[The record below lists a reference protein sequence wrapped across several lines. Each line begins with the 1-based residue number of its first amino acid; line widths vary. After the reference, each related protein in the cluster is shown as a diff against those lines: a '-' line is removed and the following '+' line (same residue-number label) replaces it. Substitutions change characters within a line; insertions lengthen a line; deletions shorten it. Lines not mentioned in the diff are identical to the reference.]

1 MLQPGGLK
9 KLGYV
14 KLPHAI
20 VLLTTIIEIMGDNN
34 SANVINE
41 ISTLLRSWE
50 EEHSQPNYDPIATLT
65 GMAEIIEVETENYL
79 KMDPDPF
86 DERHPSRADP
96 DCKLGQILK
105 IIFRKDNFM
114 SKLLNDYLRDTFY
127 SRSNIID
134 RDIDQLNIAACRLV
148 LDFMPGLETSVVF
161 QDMDALI
168 NRLIKWVTNSIEPLQ
183 SYSTGVLAAAMEIPE
198 IAAKFRDQNSRLVPL
213 LLQRLKRLKNSSEF
227 TKNCGG
233 TNLSRP
239 FAHLSSLKS
248 PPYRGDGIIKVHT
261 GTTNGLSPGAVD
273 NDLGNEITPADADT
287 PTKRKRSTEHDFTSP
302 QSSDTESSK
311 RKKLKLDSDSP
322 LGPLTISNPS
332 PRKSNTIFAE
342 TSNSSWAELESF
354 MIGSVQIFPP
364 TIATRQIL
372 ILRYLT
378 PIGEYQEFLSHAF
391 HDNNALDLILTYV
404 NIRATKE
411 ARLAF
416 EALKYLAA
424 LLCHKKFSIE
434 FIQRRGLEALLDVPR
449 PSIAA
454 TGVSICLY
462 YLGYCEEAMER
473 VCLLPKY
480 IITNLVKYALWLLEC
495 SHDSGRCQAIMFFG
509 LTFQFKII
517 LDEFDAQDG
526 LRKLHN
532 VISTLPIFLPDRDTG
547 QLNEDQ
553 ECAARQIVR
562 HVCVAY
568 RRYLEAHLYLKAEVI
583 KRSQFRPNEKP
594 TTPLVPALPPYKAC
608 KLSPEEI
615 QQNIELL
622 LQHMPF
628 RSHWAP
634 VDHLLKLGD
643 ITLLLKII
651 AFAYEWNYSGR
662 AETVRSALD
671 VLAIACVMP
680 KVLLLFCEKID
691 LPEESITVGFNII
704 IGAAEGEIVADADV
718 QKAALRVIVN
728 SVCAPTSRVGGSVS
742 KFSQGATNSPS
753 KKMKFKSSEDL
764 IQKVWDCVRS
774 NSGIMVLIQLMNVK
788 TPITDADCIR
798 TLACKG
804 LAGLARSETGRQ
816 IVSKLPLF
824 TSGQLQNLM
833 RDPILQEKRQ
843 EHVAFQKHALELL
856 ERLSG
861 KTKHGA
867 NDLEVSLANIHRIHK
882 ANVVAQTKIQFNDRQ
897 LLQLIH
903 QHLVT
908 KGYIDAAAMLIKEAN
923 LSNAITSLSSQHP
936 TKFRYTTNLTQ
947 ARSRLSF
954 SSPCSHRA
962 LASSS
967 SPENIPSGSNS
978 NNINVNT
985 SINGATPSLG
995 TIKLIKKIPPSS
1007 SVNTTPVHNSRL
1019 QKQISSEPHL
1029 RQIAPPLQGE
1039 LPDPSRVT
1047 LDSII
1052 TEYLTNQHAL
1062 CKNPMATCPQFN
1074 LFVPHKCPDPKPKLV
1089 TANNFVMRC
1098 ARRALGYQSKTMDR
1112 RFIHSRFCPVQ
1123 TIRSSTDE
1131 GFFTCAKFLPEK
1143 YSVIVGDYNGEIHI
1157 YNKLTGNEE
1166 NTFSAHD
1173 NYIVHMEPNRNGELL
1188 LTSSTWGRPVSA
1200 LWGLK
1205 NFDMKYPFN
1214 EEEHV
1219 EFSKVTQ
1226 DKIIGTKE
1234 EIATIYDVNTGNSIT
1249 KLVPTINNQYT
1260 KNKAT
1265 FSMNDE
1271 LVLSDGVLFDVN
1283 SGKAIHKLDKLN
1295 QTQSGVFHPNGLEI
1309 VSNTE
1314 VWDIRTYHLL
1324 KTVPVLNQCSTVFS
1338 PVNSALYAISME
1350 QEMDDGDSAFDS
1362 SFKTVDSNDYTSIA
1376 TIEVKRNIYDLAVNC
1391 YDTQICIVE
1400 NQGMYN
1406 SVQESVVRLY
1416 DVGRR
1421 RDDED
1426 EQDEE
1431 EDDEDDMDNDN
1442 SDDDG
1447 SDGEDRVVIDL
1458 SGNDNDNNDN
1468 NDDDNA
1474 EDDNGSDSEDST
1486 WTTLS
1491 SGSDGTGSG
1500 DSLIEDLLFE
1510 Y

>member
-1 MLQPGGLK
+1 MSKMICDVEILFK
-9 KLGYV
+9 MSD
-14 KLPHAI
+14 
-20 VLLTTIIEIMGDNN
+20 TTA
-34 SANVINE
+34 SNVITE
-41 ISTLLRSWE
+41 ITSLIRNWE
-50 EEHSQPNYDPIATLT
+50 EEHLQQNYDPVPTLT
-65 GMAEIIEVETENYL
+65 KMAEIIEVEMENYL

-86 DERHPSRADP
+86 DERHPSRTDP

-105 IIFRKDNFM
+105 IMFRKDNLM
-114 SKLLNDYLRDTFY
+114 SKLLNDYLRDTYY
-127 SRSNIID
+127 SRNNIID
-134 RDIDQLNIAACRLV
+134 RDIDQLNIAACRLL
-148 LDFMPGLETSVVF
+148 LDLMPGLETSVVF
-161 QDMDALI
+161 QDMDSLI
-168 NRLIKWVTNSIEPLQ
+168 HRLIKWVTNSIEPLQ
-183 SYSTGVLAAAMEIPE
+183 SYATGVLAAAMDIPE
-198 IAAKFRDQNSRLVPL
+198 IAAKFREQNSRLVPL

-227 TKNCGG
+227 TKNCNS
-233 TNLSRP
+233 TNFNRP
-239 FAHLSSLKS
+239 FAHFSSMKS
-248 PPYRGDGIIKVHT
+248 PPYRGDGIIKINSVVS
-261 GTTNGLSPGAVD
+261 NGALPNESLDGSKDTSISESP
-273 NDLGNEITPADADT
+273 N
-287 PTKRKRSTEHDFTSP
+287 KRKKSLEPEFTSP
-302 QSSDTESSK
+302 QTTDNDMHKRKRQRLDSESSPHSSI
-311 RKKLKLDSDSP
+311 LD
-322 LGPLTISNPS
+322 TTVS
-332 PRKSNTIFAE
+332 PRRANSIFAE
-342 TSNSSWAELESF
+342 SSNSSWAELENF
-354 MIGSVQIFPP
+354 MIGNVQIFPP

-378 PIGEYQEFLSHAF
+378 PIGEYQEFLGHAF
-391 HDNNALDLILTYV
+391 HDNNALELILCYV
-404 NIRATKE
+404 NVRATKE

-434 FIQRRGLEALLDVPR
+434 FIQMRGLEALLDVPR

-480 IITNLVKYALWLLEC
+480 IITSLVKYALWLLEC

-532 VISTLPIFLPDRDTG
+532 VISTLPILLPDTDTG

-568 RRYLEAHLYLKAEVI
+568 RRYLEAHLYLKTEVI
-583 KRSQFRPNEKP
+583 KRSQLRPNDKP
-594 TTPLVPALPPYKAC
+594 YLSALPPYKAC

-622 LQHMPF
+622 LQNMPF
-628 RSHWAP
+628 RCHWAP
-634 VDHLLKLGD
+634 VDQLLKLGGV
-643 ITLLLKII
+643 TLLLKII

-680 KVLLLFCEKID
+680 KVQLLFCEKVD
-691 LPEESITVGFNII
+691 LPEESITIGFNII
-704 IGAAEGEIVADADV
+704 LGAAEGEIVADADV
-718 QKAALRVIVN
+718 QKSALRVLVN
-728 SVCAPTSRVGGSVS
+728 CMCAPINRVGGTVS
-742 KFSQGATNSPS
+742 RFSQGATNSPS
-753 KKMKFKSSEDL
+753 KKLKYKSSEEL
-764 IQKVWDCVRS
+764 IQKVWDCARA

-798 TLACKG
+798 TLACKT
-804 LAGLARSETGRQ
+804 LAGLARSDTVRQ

-843 EHVAFQKHALELL
+843 EHVMFQKYALELL

-861 KTKHGA
+861 KTKYVG
-867 NDLEVSLANIHRIHK
+867 NNLEVSLANIHRIHK
-882 ANVVAQTKIQFNDRQ
+882 ANIVAQTKIQFNDRQ

-903 QHLVT
+903 HHLVT
-908 KGYIDAAAMLIKEAN
+908 KGFVDTASMLVKEAS
-923 LSNAITSLSSQHP
+923 LSNAITSLSLQHP
-936 TKFRYTTNLTQ
+936 TKFRYTTNLTPT
-947 ARSRLSF
+947 RTRLSF
-954 SSPCSHRA
+954 SAGHRA
-962 LASSS
+962 LPSSS
-967 SPENIPSGSNS
+967 SSENISSALQS
-978 NNINVNT
+978 VNT
-985 SINGATPSLG
+985 SANNSINGTTPNIG
-995 TIKLIKKIPPSS
+995 TIKLVKKTPQTPL
-1007 SVNTTPVHNSRL
+1007 TPVQNSRL
-1019 QKQISSEPHL
+1019 QKQVSSEPHV
-1029 RQIAPPLQGE
+1029 RQPGVIAQE
-1039 LPDPSRVT
+1039 EVPDQPRVT
-1047 LDSII
+1047 LESII

-1074 LFVPHKCPDPKPKLV
+1074 LFVPHKCPDPKPKIF

-1098 ARRALGYQSKTMDR
+1098 ARRSLGYQSKTMDR

-1131 GFFTCAKFLPEK
+1131 GFFTVAKFLPGRNC
-1143 YSVIVGDYNGEIHI
+1143 VIVGDYNGYIHI
-1157 YNKLTGNEE
+1157 YNKLTAIEDNS
-1166 NTFSAHD
+1166 FAAHD
-1173 NYIVHMEPNRNGELL
+1173 NYIVHIEPDRTGELL

-1200 LWGLK
+1200 LWGMK
-1205 NFDMKYPFN
+1205 TFDMKFPFN
-1214 EEEHV
+1214 DEEHV
-1219 EFSKVTQ
+1219 EFSKVLQ
-1226 DKIIGTKE
+1226 DRIIGTKGE
-1234 EIATIYDVNTGNSIT
+1234 VATIFDINTGNVVT
-1249 KLVPTINNQYT
+1249 KLVPTISNQYT

-1283 SGKAIHKLDKLN
+1283 SGKPIHKLDKLN
-1295 QTQSGVFHPNGLEI
+1295 QNQSGVFHPNGLEI
-1309 VSNTE
+1309 ISNTE
-1314 VWDIRTYHLL
+1314 VWDIRTFHLL
-1324 KTVPVLNQCSTVFS
+1324 KTVPVLNQCSVIFS

-1350 QEMDDGDSAFDS
+1350 REIDEGDTAFDT
-1362 SFKTVDSNDYTSIA
+1362 SFKTVDSNDYSSIA
-1376 TIEVKRNIYDLAVNC
+1376 TIDVKKNIYDLAVNC
-1391 YDTQICIVE
+1391 YDTQISIVE

-1431 EDDEDDMDNDN
+1431 EDDDDEMDNDN
-1442 SDDDG
+1442 SDDEG
-1447 SDGEDRVVIDL
+1447 SDTEDL
-1458 SGNDNDNNDN
+1458 GAGDNENNDN
-1468 NDDDNA
+1468 NDDNN
-1474 EDDNGSDSEDST
+1474 EDNGDEDNDSDDAT

-1491 SGSDGTGSG
+1491 TGSDDSD
-1500 DSLIEDLLFE
+1500 DSLLDIAFLQWMDLL
-1510 Y
+1510 